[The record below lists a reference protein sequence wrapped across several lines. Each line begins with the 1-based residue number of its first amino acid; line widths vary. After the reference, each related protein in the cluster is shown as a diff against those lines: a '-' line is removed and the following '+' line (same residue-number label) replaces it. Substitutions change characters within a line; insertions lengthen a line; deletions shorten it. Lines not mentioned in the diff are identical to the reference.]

1 MNKYI
6 ISVRNTANGK
16 YENVEVSEE
25 VYRAYMRTGW
35 NIKDNDES
43 FFKHQIQ
50 FSALLGNINDAAE
63 NFKEFINAVED
74 VAEIT
79 EKNLISEALKK
90 VLKQLDQD
98 ERELIFLIF
107 NQNKTEVECA
117 EKYGISQQFI
127 NKKKKRILD
136 ASICRELNESK
147 VIKNDKETK
156 WFLASIQFLINEM
169 YIGDSLWQKNYNT
182 SMPYKKVRNKGEL
195 EKYYIN
201 NTHEAIITSKAIRY
215 IFKLY
220 LDGMSINQISYNGIT
235 FDWNKN
241 MVKRILENEK
251 YLGKDGYPALIDSET
266 FYRANARKKIKA
278 TSVNE
283 ISEELKI
290 IRSLTYCTECGH
302 RLSRIGG
309 NTQTDKWDC
318 RNIECSRFNY
328 RLTDNMIKDIL
339 LHI

>member
-1 MNKYI
+1 MK
-6 ISVRNTANGK
+6 
-16 YENVEVSEE
+16 
-25 VYRAYMRTGW
+25 
-35 NIKDNDES
+35 
-43 FFKHQIQ
+43 
-50 FSALLGNINDAAE
+50 
-63 NFKEFINAVED
+63 
-74 VAEIT
+74 
-79 EKNLISEALKK
+79 
-90 VLKQLDQD
+90 
-98 ERELIFLIF
+98 
-107 NQNKTEVECA
+107 
-117 EKYGISQQFI
+117 
-127 NKKKKRILD
+127 
-136 ASICRELNESK
+136 
-147 VIKNDKETK
+147 
-156 WFLASIQFLINEM
+156 
-169 YIGDSLWQKNYNT
+169 
-182 SMPYKKVRNKGEL
+182 KGE
-195 EKYYIN
+195 
-201 NTHEAIITSKAIRY
+201 IIAEPTESQAVKD

-220 LDGMSINQISYNGIT
+220 LDGKSMSELARQMSISQISYNGIT

-318 RNIECSRFNY
+318 RNPECSRFNY

-339 LHI
+339 FHILNTVIANPDLLDTDSEISGYTPDIKVKCQQNEINRLMDNPQIDTEKAKTEVLKLAELKYECCTYDEGPQKTEYLKELLSEREQLNIIDYDLLKSCVSRILIGHFYTVEIEFINGVTIKNITERTDKDDSDNAEC